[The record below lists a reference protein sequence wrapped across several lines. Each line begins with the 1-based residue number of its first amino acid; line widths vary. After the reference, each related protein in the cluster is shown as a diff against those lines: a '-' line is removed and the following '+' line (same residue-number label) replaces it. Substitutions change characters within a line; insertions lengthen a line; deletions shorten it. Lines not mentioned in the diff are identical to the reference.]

1 MNCEYVWVVWTIQY
15 GWSETPPLL
24 FSSCVVCDSVEYIE
38 YVKPHFQ
45 TCRFKQ
51 SENCCWLELKTRE
64 KREGDGIDPL
74 NKIPLATNGVLLYVS
89 SKVDKDFCK
98 MYSPCDIGWHLNT
111 PWHLGSPPLFTKG
124 NLLYLYVSSNF
135 YSLKKDINLK
145 AILLLYMCILIT
157 VHPIRIHIF
166 MAIIASPLQSKWRT
180 QFSKCMEQ
188 KIDEAIGARNIQF
201 SAVHKIYFFA
211 RETLFLW
218 TVSSYPR
225 HFGILWGRNLDIT
238 AL

>member
-1 MNCEYVWVVWTIQY
+1 MFPQKSIRISAKCIHLVT
-15 GWSETPPLL
+15 L
-24 FSSCVVCDSVEYIE
+24 
-38 YVKPHFQ
+38 
-45 TCRFKQ
+45 
-51 SENCCWLELKTRE
+51 
-64 KREGDGIDPL
+64 
-74 NKIPLATNGVLLYVS
+74 
-89 SKVDKDFCK
+89 VDILIHL
-98 MYSPCDIGWHLNT
+98 DIWD
-111 PWHLGSPPLFTKG
+111 PPLFTKG

-180 QFSKCMEQ
+180 QFSKYMEQ

-225 HFGILWGRNLDIT
+225 HFGIL
-238 AL
+238 